1 MSYEQFLNSARA
13 IFDKKGM
20 ILLSRSQWQG
30 YTDSLTLHFEGYVK
44 NADLPHFLEETP
56 RFRGS
61 VTCTEI
67 DLYQISTNEI
77 YKFDFP
83 VDHPLLWEWWSD
95 EKTLFFTGKP
105 QDINSLIIDLYKIQ
119 NSFTRWWLPQQ
130 AFLNAGSL
138 ESLIALLEGGHGVLA
153 KAPEPLL
160 KRYAAELEKQGCKV
174 SILGEV
180 SSRADG
186 QVDTWPYRVFIFES
200 SFVIAEEFD
209 FKIETATI

>member
-13 IFDKKGM
+13 IFDEKGM

-30 YTDSLTLHFEGYVK
+30 YTDSITLHF
-44 NADLPHFLEETP
+44 EETP

-61 VTCTEI
+61 VTCREI
-67 DLYQISTNEI
+67 DRYDISTNEI

-83 VDHPLLWEWWSD
+83 VDHPLLWEWRSD

-130 AFLNAGSL
+130 AF
-138 ESLIALLEGGHGVLA
+138 
-153 KAPEPLL
+153 
-160 KRYAAELEKQGCKV
+160 
-174 SILGEV
+174 
-180 SSRADG
+180 
-186 QVDTWPYRVFIFES
+186 F
-200 SFVIAEEFD
+200 
-209 FKIETATI
+209 